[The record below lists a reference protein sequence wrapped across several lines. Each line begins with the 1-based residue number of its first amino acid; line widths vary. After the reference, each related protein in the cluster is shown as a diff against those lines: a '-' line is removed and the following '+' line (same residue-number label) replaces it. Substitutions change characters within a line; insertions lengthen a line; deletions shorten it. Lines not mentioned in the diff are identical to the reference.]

1 MTNKIKPNHSKLTQA
16 VSSQLSLKNKGD
28 GHSHKLKTENR
39 PGLKQTDE
47 WKHKVPKRFN
57 SKHVY
62 IELLVLKT

>member
-47 WKHKVPKRFN
+47 
-57 SKHVY
+57 
-62 IELLVLKT
+62 